1 MRKGILAL
9 IGGLVL
15 AILLPLTTASAQA
28 SPATTRFAASTPQAT
43 AAAVKCK
50 GKSCTGKNPQ
60 TMGCEKDAKTIANT
74 RPGGGGPKVEL
85 RYSKKCRAGWARIQ
99 RAASW
104 PFMLSVK
111 NGPNYTEISSNDY
124 RRYTKMAG
132 KPLKFRACVKQY
144 SSDAWT
150 CTRWR

>member
-1 MRKGILAL
+1 MNISRIIAVFL
-9 IGGLVL
+9 GGLLL
-15 AILLPLTTASAQA
+15 AFLLPLTSSAQA
-28 SPATTRFAASTPQAT
+28 SPAVKSSHYSAT
-43 AAAVKCK
+43 AVKCK
-50 GKSCTGKNPQ
+50 GSSCTGKDPQ
-60 TMGCEKDAKTIANT
+60 VMGCEKDAKTIAST

-99 RAASW
+99 KAASW

-111 NGPNYTEISSNDY
+111 DRPNYTETSSNDY

>member
-1 MRKGILAL
+1 M
-9 IGGLVL
+9 
-15 AILLPLTTASAQA
+15 
-28 SPATTRFAASTPQAT
+28 
-43 AAAVKCK
+43 
-50 GKSCTGKNPQ
+50 
-60 TMGCEKDAKTIANT
+60 
-74 RPGGGGPKVEL
+74 
-85 RYSKKCRAGWARIQ
+85 
-99 RAASW
+99 
-104 PFMLSVK
+104 K